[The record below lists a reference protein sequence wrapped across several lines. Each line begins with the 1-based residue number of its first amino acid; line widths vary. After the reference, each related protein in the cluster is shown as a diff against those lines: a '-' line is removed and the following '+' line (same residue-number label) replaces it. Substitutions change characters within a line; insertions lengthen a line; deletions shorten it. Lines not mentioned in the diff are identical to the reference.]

1 VKHDGFRILAWE
13 HGERVLVWAR
23 RGTDLT
29 YRFPAIAEAVRGY
42 LRTGQIIE
50 DRTVRTIVAM
60 AGGNQVSKR
69 VRHGLHLSDA
79 RLKIADMHL
88 SDALDLPAR
97 AAAVARSAQPTDL
110 RQLSCDRVI
119 RAEGRNVRRVGRL
132 G

>member
-1 VKHDGFRILAWE
+1 MPGADA
-13 HGERVLVWAR
+13 ERTSPIDSR
-23 RGTDLT
+23 Q
-29 YRFPAIAEAVRGY
+29 IAEAVRGY

-69 VRHGLHLSDA
+69 VRRGLHLSDA
-79 RLKIADMHL
+79 RLKIADMRSATRL
-88 SDALDLPAR
+88 TSRLGRPR
-97 AAAVARSAQPTDL
+97 SRRSAQPTDL